1 MTKLINFIKF
11 FAVLLPVVFE
21 LIKQFETPGFGPE
34 KKKAVLDTV
43 ALLYDEFS
51 KMITIPLTKEKVL
64 DIVGKLIDMIV
75 LVFNLIGIFKKNE
88 NPS

>member
-1 MTKLINFIKF
+1 MTKLINLIKF

-34 KKKAVLDTV
+34 KKKAVLD
-43 ALLYDEFS
+43 AISLFYDEFS
-51 KMITIPLTKEKVL
+51 KLAIIPITKEKVL
-64 DIVGKLIDMIV
+64 DIVGKLIDLIV
-75 LVFNLIGIFKKNE
+75 LVFNLIGIFKKSE